1 MTLFWVL
8 SGVLAAAALAL
19 ALRPL
24 LKRRSEGSGASR
36 DAPERSRDILNL
48 AVYRDQLRELDADR
62 AAGKLAPEDYDR
74 AHRELEKRLL
84 EDVGASASRKEMP
97 SRPARGWTPF
107 IVGISIPLL
116 AVGIYFA
123 VGNPGAIGRQQEAQG
138 AGIAQIEA
146 MVQRL
151 ADRLAQNPD
160 DVEGWKMLGKSYS
173 VLGRFAD
180 AANAYSKAAIRAPR
194 DAQLLADLA
203 DALAMARGRNMKGEP
218 EELVLRA
225 LQIDPGNLKALALA
239 GSAAFGRDDFRA
251 AARYWQRMLPLVEA
265 GSEDARTIQANVDE
279 AKKNFS
285 TKKTAVK
292 GVQGLVRLS
301 PRLAAKAA
309 ADDVVFIFARAAEGP
324 PMPLA
329 VVRKRVRDLPASFS
343 LDDSMAMAA
352 GLKLSG
358 FPRVVVG
365 ARISKSGNATPQP
378 GDLQGLTGAVQN
390 TAQGLTVVIDTE
402 VTGK

>member
-24 LKRRSEGSGASR
+24 LKRRSVGSGASR
-36 DAPERSRDILNL
+36 DAPERSRDTLNL

-74 AHRELEKRLL
+74 ARRELEKRLL
-84 EDVGASASRKEMP
+84 EDVDGAASRGKA
-97 SRPARGWTPF
+97 SGRGRYLPAAMAAVLLP
-107 IVGISIPLL
+107 VL

-123 VGNPGAIGRQQEAQG
+123 VGNPGAIGGRQEAQG
-138 AGIAQIEA
+138 AGMAQIEA

-160 DVEGWKMLGKSYS
+160 DVDGWKMLGKSYS

-194 DAQLLADLA
+194 DARLLADLA

-225 LQIDPGNLKALALA
+225 LQIDPSNLKALALA
-239 GSAAFGRDDFRA
+239 GSAAFDRDDFRA
-251 AARYWQRMLPLVEA
+251 AARYWQRMLPLVPA
-265 GSEDARTIQANVDE
+265 DSEDARTIKENVDE
-279 AKKNFS
+279 AKRRLLERS
-285 TKKTAVK
+285 SGMKKPP
-292 GVQGLVRLS
+292 G
-301 PRLAAKAA
+301 AK
-309 ADDVVFIFARAAEGP
+309 
-324 PMPLA
+324 
-329 VVRKRVRDLPASFS
+329 K
-343 LDDSMAMAA
+343 
-352 GLKLSG
+352 
-358 FPRVVVG
+358 
-365 ARISKSGNATPQP
+365 
-378 GDLQGLTGAVQN
+378 
-390 TAQGLTVVIDTE
+390 
-402 VTGK
+402 